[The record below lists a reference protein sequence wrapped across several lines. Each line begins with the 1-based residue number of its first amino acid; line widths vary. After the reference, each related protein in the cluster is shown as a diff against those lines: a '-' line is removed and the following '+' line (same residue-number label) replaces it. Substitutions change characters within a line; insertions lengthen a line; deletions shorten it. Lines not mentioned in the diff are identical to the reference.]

1 YHPTL
6 PAPPPAPTPA
16 PQIPPTPTNPT
27 PPPSIK
33 TTPPRLPLLD
43 GPTTDA
49 TTGLFFPVRNIFDSR
64 QEMVRIDHQFR
75 QGFNI
80 WGRLTIDDI
89 PTTEAGGLFGLSSV
103 PNMAATR
110 TNSPGRG
117 VVVHAV
123 NTFGKA

>member
-1 YHPTL
+1 LQT
-6 PAPPPAPTPA
+6 PATCTTPTPA
-16 PQIPPTPTNPT
+16 AYIKNIP
-27 PPPSIK
+27 S
-33 TTPPRLPLLD
+33 RLPLLD
-43 GPTTDA
+43 GPTTA
-49 TTGLFFPVRNIFDSR
+49 STTGLFFPVRNIFDSR
-64 QEMVRIDHQFR
+64 QEMARIDHQFR